1 MADAPAQ
8 AAISSSLASRALL
21 IAPRFIQRN
30 LIPRLHPRFRALLQD
45 DIFIRSAIATVSIA
59 VGVAAVHRLWFMR
72 QVRDVEKDAKEEEL
86 PAVPSVADDSDAELW
101 EEEEPDASTFVK
113 DSGSHWENMHVD
125 ALIAARFQSSED
137 KDMYAAIPSAMLP
150 IVCVI
155 TLCNMVAAIDKAIML
170 KSTEELMKARAV
182 HADDAA
188 AYVSSRMFIC
198 SSPRIHTRCQLGA
211 PSLFSSS

>member
-1 MADAPAQ
+1 
-8 AAISSSLASRALL
+8 
-21 IAPRFIQRN
+21 
-30 LIPRLHPRFRALLQD
+30 LQD

-113 DSGSHWENMHVD
+113 DSGSHWENVHID

-137 KDMYAAIPSAMLP
+137 RDMYAAMPSAKLS
-150 IVCVI
+150 IVCVL
-155 TLCNMVAAIDKAIML
+155 TLCNMLAAIDKAIML
-170 KSTEELMKARAV
+170 KSTEELMKARAAY
-182 HADDAA
+182 ADDAA
-188 AYVSSRMFIC
+188 AYVSSPMFIC
-198 SSPRIHTRCQLGA
+198 SSPRIHTRFQSGA
-211 PSLFSSS
+211 LS